1 MKPEQKRF
9 TVTTAVLIGAL
20 LLILGA
26 CNSLPTS
33 LNALLSGTARE
44 ASGRPTSAKVGE
56 LAPEIDLPTLT
67 GERIVLSQLV
77 GKPVLVNFWATWC
90 PPCRAEFPT
99 FVRKYKQY
107 QDQGLVIIGVNTQD
121 ANSDEGV
128 RTFMRNTLVN
138 FPIVRDRD
146 ERVTRAYN
154 VRGLP
159 TTVFIDRQGI
169 IRDIIVGG
177 PIEDA
182 VLDKQIAKIK

>member
-1 MKPEQKRF
+1 MKQEQKRF
-9 TVTTAVLIGAL
+9 TVTTAVLVGAL
-20 LLILGA
+20 LLIMGA
-26 CNSLPTS
+26 CNQLPPTLRGLWGS
-33 LNALLSGTARE
+33 TTRE
-44 ASGRPTSAKVGE
+44 ASNRPMQARVGE

-77 GKPVLVNFWATWC
+77 GKPVVVNFWATWC
-90 PPCRAEFPT
+90 PPCRAEFPA

-121 ANSDEGV
+121 INSDESI
-128 RTFMRNTLVN
+128 RTFMQNTLVH

-159 TTVFIDRQGI
+159 TSVFIDRQGI
-169 IRDIIVGG
+169 IREIIVGG
-177 PIEDA
+177 PLDDTQLDA
-182 VLDKQIAKIK
+182 KIAKIK

>member
-1 MKPEQKRF
+1 MQQEQKQF

-20 LLILGA
+20 VLIMGA
-26 CNSLPTS
+26 CNQLPT
-33 LNALLSGTARE
+33 LGDLLGSTIRD
-44 ASGRPTSAKVGE
+44 ASGRPTQARVGE
-56 LAPEIDLPTLT
+56 LAPEIDLPTVT

-77 GKPVLVNFWATWC
+77 GKPVVVNFWATWC
-90 PPCRAEFPT
+90 PPCRAEFPA

-121 ANSDEGV
+121 TNSDEGI
-128 RTFMRNTLVN
+128 RTFMQNTLVN
-138 FPIVRDRD
+138 FPIVRDPT

-169 IRDIIVGG
+169 IREIIVGG
-177 PIEDA
+177 P
-182 VLDKQIAKIK
+182 LDDTQLDEKIAKIK

>member
-1 MKPEQKRF
+1 MQHTRF
-9 TVTTAVLIGAL
+9 TVTIAVFIGAL
-20 LLILGA
+20 LLVMGA
-26 CNSLPTS
+26 CNQIPTS
-33 LNALLSGTARE
+33 FGNLLGGTTRE
-44 ASGRPTSAKVGE
+44 ASGRPTQARVGE

-77 GKPVLVNFWATWC
+77 GKPVVVNFWATWC

-99 FVRKYKQY
+99 LVRKYKQY

-121 ANSDEGV
+121 TNSDEGI
-128 RTFMRNTLVN
+128 RTFMQNTLVN

-159 TTVFIDRQGI
+159 TSVFIDRQGI
-169 IRDIIVGG
+169 IREIIVGG
-177 PIEDA
+177 LIEDDF
-182 VLDKQIAKIK
+182 LDKQIAKIK

>member
-1 MKPEQKRF
+1 MNIEPKRF
-9 TVTTAVLIGAL
+9 TVTTAVLTGAL

-26 CNSLPTS
+26 CNPLPT
-33 LNALLSGTARE
+33 AWSGLASDTARE
-44 ASGRPTSAKVGE
+44 PSGRPVTAKVGA
-56 LAPEIDLPTLT
+56 LAPEIDLPTLS

-90 PPCRAEFPT
+90 PPCRAEFPV

-107 QDQGLVIIGVNTQD
+107 RDQGLVIIGVNTQD
-121 ANSDEGV
+121 TNSDEGI
-128 RTFMRNTLVN
+128 RTFMHNTLVN

-146 ERVTRAYN
+146 ERVTRAYK

-169 IRDIIVGG
+169 IREIIVGG
-177 PIEDA
+177 PLEDA
-182 VLDKQIAKIK
+182 QLDEQIAKIK